1 MLLKCS
7 LLLRFGVGFAAFRTD
22 FDANSRPK
30 GFAERIRGRMEFA
43 LQPAPEASSN
53 VEKPLAA
60 KTDVYPSSSSIST
73 MLFDDPSSL
82 LAHPAASA
90 T

>member
-1 MLLKCS
+1 MALL
-7 LLLRFGVGFAAFRTD
+7 TD
-22 FDANSRPK
+22 FDENSRLK
-30 GFAERIRGRMEFA
+30 GIAERVRGRMEFA
-43 LQPAPEASSN
+43 LRTASKASSN

-90 T
+90 A